1 MLQDQNHFSMW
12 CFFWYIWDF
21 SEISN
26 LADHEYG
33 TISEKA
39 NLIWARSSYTTN
51 LKRLSIKRKPCNWCR
66 TAAHCLW
73 PQSQSHIRILQKWKI
88 QWWLSPISHA
98 HIFSFLNLNLLSSA
112 HCTYLKSSAL
122 YEIGTDICSLL
133 LRKTH
138 SELTRNDVVAANCPC
153 QLSPQLD

>member
-98 HIFSFLNLNLLSSA
+98 HIFSFLNLESSFL
-112 HCTYLKSSAL
+112 CTLYLP
-122 YEIGTDICSLL
+122 EVICIIWNWHWYMQPFVKEDTFWVDKKWRGS
-133 LRKTH
+133 
-138 SELTRNDVVAANCPC
+138 C
-153 QLSPQLD
+153 